1 MSMFHRQVWTERTL
15 SHDYMQVDRS
25 CQCTIGNPFIR
36 HSGDTIFPRETN
48 VLTSGTCRAQ
58 DITHSYWSLGSSL
71 SSSKFSLSSFE
82 ATPSSK
88 ISVCSG
94 SRLGLATWFSAN
106 RVATELIASER
117 ACHWDLNK
125 LKNILYPWLKTKLKQ
140 LFWIYSHLVRTKCDV
155 VQKGCP

>member
-82 ATPSSK
+82 AFFQNFGLFRVTFRARHLVFGQSS
-88 ISVCSG
+88 SHRTYCL
-94 SRLGLATWFSAN
+94 REGLPLRFKQ
-106 RVATELIASER
+106 TEKHTVSLAENEIKAII
-117 ACHWDLNK
+117 L
-125 LKNILYPWLKTKLKQ
+125 NILAFSTDK
-140 LFWIYSHLVRTKCDV
+140 V
-155 VQKGCP
+155 